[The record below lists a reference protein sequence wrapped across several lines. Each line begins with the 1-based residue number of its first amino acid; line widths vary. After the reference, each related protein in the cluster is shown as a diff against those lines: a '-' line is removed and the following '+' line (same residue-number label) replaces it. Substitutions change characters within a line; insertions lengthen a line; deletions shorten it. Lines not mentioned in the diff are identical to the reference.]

1 MNFYWDLQKNKLIK
15 NDDNMNKIDI
25 YNGYDC
31 LLE

>member
-25 YNGYDC
+25 YNDC